1 MIDPMIENLIDFV
14 VVAILGVV
22 TALVCNRFLS
32 VPKNKRDNRQN
43 G

>member
-1 MIDPMIENLIDFV
+1 MIDPMTENLVAFA
-14 VVAILGVV
+14 VVALLGIV
-22 TALVCNRFLS
+22 TALVCNRFLG

>member
-1 MIDPMIENLIDFV
+1 MIENLIDFV
-14 VVAILGVV
+14 VVALLGVV

-32 VPKNKRDNRQN
+32 APKNNRDNRQS